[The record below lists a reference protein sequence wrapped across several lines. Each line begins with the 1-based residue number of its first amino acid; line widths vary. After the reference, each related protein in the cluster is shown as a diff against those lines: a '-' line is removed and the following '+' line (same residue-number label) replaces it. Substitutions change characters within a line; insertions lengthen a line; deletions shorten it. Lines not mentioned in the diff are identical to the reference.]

1 MFKESWLMFI
11 HFDTLFMILFSLL
24 RVGRMAGYDRGVVGL
39 GEVHA
44 DGQGRVR
51 RGRGAAPEPPGDDV
65 GTSSV

>member
-1 MFKESWLMFI
+1 
-11 HFDTLFMILFSLL
+11 
-24 RVGRMAGYDRGVVGL
+24 MAGYDRGVVGL

-51 RGRGAAPEPPGDDV
+51 GRRGAAPEPPGDDV